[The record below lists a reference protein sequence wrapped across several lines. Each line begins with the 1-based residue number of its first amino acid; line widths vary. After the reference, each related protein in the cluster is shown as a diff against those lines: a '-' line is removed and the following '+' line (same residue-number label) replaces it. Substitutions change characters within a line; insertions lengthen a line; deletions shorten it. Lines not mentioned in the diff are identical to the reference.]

1 MGHSELIEK
10 LISAV
15 GEDYV
20 HSAHEAMRTYDHD
33 ALMIYKGEPGAVV
46 LPSSTEDVSRVMRIC
61 HEADVPVI
69 ARGAGTCLS
78 GGATPAPGG
87 VLLVTTRMNRIIEV
101 DYENLLARVQPGVI
115 NIHLSDETR
124 PNGFHYAPDPSSQMA
139 CTIGG
144 NAAENSGGAHCLK
157 YGMTTNHIMAM
168 TVVLS
173 SGEVVQLGAD
183 GEEVPGFDLRGFFV
197 GSEGTFALT
206 TEITVRLVPNPE
218 GVRTMLTTFSDMGDA
233 CRTVSDI
240 IAAGAVPAAMEL
252 MDRYTVEAIEKVMKA
267 GYPQDAA
274 AVLLIELDG
283 LVPSMRSLEAI
294 VREISEKNGCT
305 SFRLA
310 ENEKEREAL
319 WMGRKKAFGAFGA
332 IAPAYYCLDGTVPR
346 SKLAEVLAEFDEI
359 GKRFGF
365 IITNVFHAGDG
376 SLHPNVLFDD
386 RVPGETVRA
395 VACGSEILRACIRAG
410 GVLSGEHGIGI
421 EKMNEMVE
429 QFDEPTLKMMERMR
443 DAIEPTGLLNP
454 GKIFPGENVL
464 FPIVESGAISAR
476 ATGMSK

>member
-1 MGHSELIEK
+1 MDRSAFIEK
-10 LISAV
+10 LTEVV
-15 GEDYV
+15 GEDYI
-20 HSAHEAMRTYDHD
+20 HTAPEALRAYDHD
-33 ALMIYKGEPGAVV
+33 ALMIYKGVPGAIV
-46 LPSSTEDVSRVMRIC
+46 LPGSAEEIQRVMRIC
-61 HEADVPVI
+61 REEEIPVI

-87 VLLVTTRMNRIIEV
+87 VVLVTIRMNRILEI
-101 DYENLLARVQPGVI
+101 DPENLIARVEPGVV
-115 NIHLSDETR
+115 NLHLSEATR
-124 PNGFHYAPDPSSQMA
+124 PLGLHYAPDPSSQMA

-157 YGMTTNHIMAM
+157 YGMTTNHILGMR
-168 TVVLS
+168 VVLS
-173 SGEVVQLGAD
+173 SGEAIRLGSD
-183 GEEVPGFDLRGFFV
+183 GEEAPGLDLRGIFV
-197 GSEGTFALT
+197 GSEGTFCVM
-206 TEITVRLVPNPE
+206 TELTVRLTPNPE
-218 GVRTMLTTFSDMGDA
+218 GVRTMLTTFAEVGDA

-252 MDRYTVEAIEKVMKA
+252 MDRYTVEAIERVMKA
-267 GYPQDAA
+267 GYPRDAA

-283 LVPSMRSLEAI
+283 SYPSMQPLEAI
-294 VREISEKNGCT
+294 VRDICGRNGCT

-310 ENEKEREAL
+310 ETEAERESL

-346 SKLAEVLAEFDEI
+346 SKLAEVLAEFEVI
-359 GKRFGF
+359 GERFGF

-386 RVPGETVRA
+386 RVPGETERA
-395 VACGSEILRACIRAG
+395 VACGSEILKACIRAG

-421 EKMNEMVE
+421 EKIGEMTE
-429 QFDEPTLKMMERMR
+429 QFDEATLSMMSRVR

-454 GKIFPGENVL
+454 GKIFPGEDVL
-464 FPIVESGAISAR
+464 FPVTVGGGISRPGA
-476 ATGMSK
+476 GMSK

>member
-1 MGHSELIEK
+1 MVQSALIEK
-10 LISAV
+10 LRAAV

-20 HSAHEAMRTYDHD
+20 HTAHEAMRAYDHD
-33 ALMIYKGEPGAVV
+33 ALMIYKGLPGAVV
-46 LPSSTEDVSRVMRIC
+46 LPESTEEICRVMEIC
-61 HEADVPVI
+61 HEERVPVI

-78 GGATPAPGG
+78 GGPTPAPGG
-87 VLLVTTRMNRIIEV
+87 VLLVTTRMNRILEV
-101 DYENLLARVQPGVI
+101 DYENLLARVQPGVV
-115 NIHLSDETR
+115 NIHLSEMTR
-124 PNGFHYAPDPSSQMA
+124 PRGFHYAPDPSSQMA

-157 YGMTTNHIMAM
+157 YGMTTNHILGM

-173 SGEVVQLGAD
+173 SGEVVRLGSD
-183 GEEVPGFDLRGFFV
+183 GEEAPGLDLRGIFI

-206 TEITVRLVPNPE
+206 TELTVRLTPNPE
-218 GVRTMLTTFSDMGDA
+218 GVRTMLTTFAEVGDA
-233 CRTVSDI
+233 CRTVSDV

-283 LVPSMRSLEAI
+283 LDPSMRPLESI
-294 VREISEKNGCT
+294 VREICERNRCT

-310 ENEKEREAL
+310 ESETERESL
-319 WMGRKKAFGAFGA
+319 WMGRKKAFGSFGA

-346 SKLAEVLAEFDEI
+346 SKLAEVLAAFDEI
-359 GKRFGF
+359 GERFGF

-386 RVPGETVRA
+386 RVPGETERA
-395 VACGSEILRACIRAG
+395 VDCGSEVLRVCIRAG

-421 EKMNEMVE
+421 EKMREMVD

-454 GKIFPGENVL
+454 GKIFPGEDVL
-464 FPIVESGAISAR
+464 FPIAQSGAAMR
-476 ATGMSK
+476 AAPGMSK

>member
-1 MGHSELIEK
+1 LNRTALIEM
-10 LISAV
+10 LIKVV

-20 HSAHEAMRTYDHD
+20 HTAHAALRAYDHD
-33 ALMIYKGEPGAVV
+33 ALMIYKGQPGMVV
-46 LPSSTEDVSRVMRIC
+46 LPETTKEVSRVMSIC
-61 HEADVPVI
+61 REENLPII

-87 VLLVTTRMNRIIEV
+87 VLIVTTRMNRILEV
-101 DYENLLARVQPGVI
+101 DYENLVARVQPGVV
-115 NIHLSDETR
+115 NLHLSNETR
-124 PNGFHYAPDPSSQMA
+124 PHGFHYAPDPSSQMA

-157 YGMTTNHIMAM
+157 YGMTTNHILGM

-173 SGEVVQLGAD
+173 SGEVVQLGSD
-183 GEEVPGFDLRGFFV
+183 GEEAPGLDLRGFFV
-197 GSEGTFALT
+197 GSEGTFAMT
-206 TEITVRLVPNPE
+206 TEIVVRLTPNPE
-218 GVRTMLTTFSDMGDA
+218 GVRTMLTTFSEVGDA
-233 CRTVSDI
+233 CHTVSDV
-240 IAAGAVPAAMEL
+240 IASGAVPAAMEL

-283 LVPSMRSLEAI
+283 LLPSMRPLEVVI
-294 VREISEKNGCT
+294 RDICDKNRCT

-310 ENEKEREAL
+310 ENEEEREAL

-359 GKRFGF
+359 GVRFGF
-365 IITNVFHAGDG
+365 TITNVFHAGDG
-376 SLHPNVLFDD
+376 SLHPNVLFND
-386 RVPGETVRA
+386 RVPGETERA
-395 VACGSEILRACIRAG
+395 VECGAEILRVCIRAG

-421 EKMNEMVE
+421 EKMREMVD
-429 QFDEPTLKMMERMR
+429 QFDAPTLKMMERMR
-443 DAIEPTGLLNP
+443 DVIEPTGLLNP

-464 FPIVESGAISAR
+464 FPIAQSGGAMR
-476 ATGMSK
+476 AVPGMSK